1 MMIKIVKHICSIALI
16 VFAIISFVNCSVK
29 TSGTKVSD
37 SPKITEEILIDLV
50 WVANKVSFAL
60 QTVGNKQFVAY
71 YDKNRM
77 MTVASREIGSSDW
90 QKTTLPNKLH
100 WDSHNYVAMGIDKQG
115 YIHVSGNMH
124 VNPLVYFR
132 SEYPYDI
139 SSMLEL
145 NEMTGMNE
153 QRVTYPKFFYN
164 KEGDL
169 LYSYRSGS
177 CGNGNILVKRFL
189 PEQKEWEVYLKE
201 PLFEGVEANDDR
213 AAYHQ
218 FVKDS
223 EGNFH
228 FLWIWRWTPMVETS
242 HQICYATTPDLINW
256 KNAAGEE
263 ISLPHRPDDEKL
275 IVDPTPTK
283 GGMSNARYRIILTPD
298 EKPLAG
304 YVKYDEEGLT
314 QFYLAHFKNGKWVS
328 KQISNWDFRW
338 QFVEGGD
345 QMTMGGVFD
354 FIGFSEEGL
363 LGIDWKTET
372 GKSGR
377 YVINPETLELVD
389 EEVHFP
395 PAYPKNIND
404 RITNHPQMSVNIQNG
419 RSTKTD
425 GETKYLLKWESMGK
439 SHGRH
444 APDVIPDGPISPLK
458 LIAFE

>member
-1 MMIKIVKHICSIALI
+1 MNMKFIQSIKVLLFFVFALI
-16 VFAIISFVNCSVK
+16 LMNCTGKNSENASK
-29 TSGTKVSD
+29 EEL
-37 SPKITEEILIDLV
+37 KITEDIIIDSV

-60 QTVGNKQFVAY
+60 QTVGDKQFVAY

-77 MTVASREIGSSDW
+77 MTVASRELGSNKW

-100 WDSHNYVAMGIDKQG
+100 WDSHNYVAMAVDRKG

-132 SEYPYDI
+132 SEKPYDI
-139 SSMLEL
+139 STMLEL

-153 QRVTYPKFFYN
+153 QRVTYPKFFFN
-164 KEGDL
+164 NEGDL

-189 PEQKEWEVYLKE
+189 PEKKEWEVYLKE
-201 PLFEGVEANDDR
+201 PLFEGVEADDDR

-228 FLWIWRWTPMVETS
+228 FLWIWRWTPDVETS

-256 KNAAGEE
+256 KNAAGESV
-263 ISLPHRPDDEKL
+263 SLPHRPDDEKL
-275 IVDPTPTK
+275 IVDPTPSK

-298 EKPLAG
+298 EKPLVG
-304 YVKYDEEGLT
+304 YIKYDEEGLT
-314 QFYLAHFKNGKWVS
+314 QFFLANFTNGIWVS
-328 KQISNWDFRW
+328 RQISNWDFRW
-338 QFVEGGD
+338 KFVEGGD
-345 QMTMGGVFD
+345 QMTMGGVFN
-354 FIGFSEEGL
+354 FIGFSEDGL
-363 LGIDWKTET
+363 LGVDWKTET

-377 YVINPETLELVD
+377 YVINPETLEV
-389 EEVHFP
+389 VNTHTKFKP
-395 PAYPKNIND
+395 QYPENLYD
-404 RITNHPQMSVNIQNG
+404 RITGHPEMSVNIQND
-419 RSTKTD
+419 RSFNANDNTC
-425 GETKYLLKWESMGK
+425 YVLKWESMGK

-444 APDVIPDGPISPLK
+444 APEVIPDGPISPLV
-458 LIAFE
+458 LVAYN

>member
-1 MMIKIVKHICSIALI
+1 MKNLERHINS
-16 VFAIISFVNCSVK
+16 VFFIFFIFILFNNCEAKNGK
-29 TSGTKVSD
+29 TQSAKSK
-37 SPKITEEILIDLV
+37 KITEEIFIDSV

-60 QTVGNKQFVAY
+60 QTMDNKQYVAY

-77 MTVASREIGSSDW
+77 MTVASREIGSTNW

-100 WDSHNYVAMGIDKQG
+100 WDSHNYVAMAVDKKG

-124 VNPLVYFR
+124 VNPLAYFR
-132 SEYPYDI
+132 SEKPYDI

-145 NEMTGMNE
+145 NKMTGINE
-153 QRVTYPKFFYN
+153 DDVTYPKFFYN
-164 KEGDL
+164 KKGDL
-169 LYSYRSGS
+169 LFSYRSGT

-189 PEQKEWEVYLKE
+189 PEQMEWEVYLKE
-201 PLFEGVEANDDR
+201 PLFEGVEADDDR

-223 EGNFH
+223 KGNFH

-242 HQICYATTPDLINW
+242 HQICYATTPDLIHW
-256 KNAAGEE
+256 KNVAGEAV
-263 ISLPHRPDDEKL
+263 SLPHRPDDEKL

-283 GGMSNARYRIILTPD
+283 GGMSNARYRIVLTPD
-298 EKPLAG
+298 GEPFAG

-338 QFVEGGD
+338 KFVEGGD
-345 QMTMGGVFD
+345 QMTMGGVFN
-354 FIGFSEEGL
+354 FIGFSEDGL
-363 LGIDWKTET
+363 LGVDWETET

-389 EEVHFP
+389 TQVHFK
-395 PAYPKNIND
+395 AKYPKSIKK
-404 RITNHPQMSVNIQNG
+404 RITSHPGMSVNIQDD
-419 RSTKTD
+419 RSNAD
-425 GETKYLLKWESMGK
+425 YNNAKYVLKWESKGK

-444 APDVIPDGPISPLK
+444 APKIIPDGPVSPLK

>member
-1 MMIKIVKHICSIALI
+1 MKKFIKSIRVLLLF
-16 VFAIISFVNCSVK
+16 VFAFLLFNCTVK
-29 TSGTKVSD
+29 NSENASNEEL
-37 SPKITEEILIDLV
+37 KITEDILIDSV

-60 QTVGNKQFVAY
+60 QTVGNKQFAAY

-77 MTVASREIGSSDW
+77 MTVASREIGSSNW
-90 QKTTLPNKLH
+90 QKTTLPNELH
-100 WDSHNYVAMGIDKQG
+100 WDSHNYVAMAVDKQG

-132 SEYPYDI
+132 SEKPFDI

-145 NEMTGMNE
+145 NKMTGINE
-153 QRVTYPKFFYN
+153 EDVTYPKFFYN
-164 KEGDL
+164 NEGDL

-189 PEQKEWEVYLKE
+189 PETMEWELYLKE
-201 PLFEGVEANDDR
+201 ALFEGIEPNDDR

-314 QFYLAHFKNGKWVS
+314 QFYLAHFKNGNWVS
-328 KQISNWDFRW
+328 KQISDWDFRW
-338 QFVEGGD
+338 KFVEGGD
-345 QMTMGGVFD
+345 QMTMGGVFN
-354 FIGFSEEGL
+354 FIGFSEDGL
-363 LGIDWKTET
+363 LGVDWETET
-372 GKSGR
+372 GQSGR

-389 EEVHFP
+389 AEVQFAP
-395 PAYPKNIND
+395 QYPNNIFERLTDNP
-404 RITNHPQMSVNIQNG
+404 HMSVNLEADQSNE
-419 RSTKTD
+419 SLSK
-425 GETKYLLKWESMGK
+425 TKYVLKWESMGK

-444 APDVIPDGPISPLK
+444 APDVIPDGPVSPLK